1 LVSVKEI
8 RKGGIG
14 MKKRMIGVVTL
25 FCVMCIFQSHRVA
38 YANTCENWV
47 AKVVSVEGSV
57 QIKKSAD
64 TEWVQ
69 ANLGD
74 LICAGYLIRAS
85 ANGRAAVQLVNGPVL
100 RIDQYTNLVF
110 NGIKEDASLIDL
122 IKGAVNFFSRWPRS
136 LKVSTPFVNGT
147 VEGTEF
153 LVRVDDN
160 GTFLSIFEGR
170 VLAENKAGSLT
181 LTSGQSAI
189 AKADQAPVLQTVV
202 RPRDAVQWTLYYPP
216 ILYAYPEGLKDTDPR
231 FYTHRASSLLGV
243 GRVEEAKSDIA
254 QALKL
259 DPQNSLAFS
268 LQSIIAVTQNEKG
281 KALDLAG
288 KAVQADK
295 NSAAAHIAMSYAQ
308 QASFDLKGALNSLKE
323 AVKVEPENAL
333 AWARLAEIEQS
344 FGKLDESLSAANK
357 AVELNPNV
365 ARTQTVLGFAYLT
378 QVKIKEA
385 MSAFEKA
392 IELDQAAP
400 LPRLGLGLAK
410 IRKGC
415 LEEGRKDIEIAVSLD
430 PDNSLLRSY
439 LGKAYYEEKQDK
451 MANDQYGMAKEFDP
465 KDPTPFFY
473 EAIKKQTENRPAE
486 ALQEIQKAIDLNDNR
501 AVYRSK
507 FLLDADLAARSASLA
522 RIYTDLGFQDLA
534 LVEGWK
540 SVNTDPADFS
550 GHRFLSDSYSFL
562 PRHEIARV
570 SELLQS
576 QLLQPININPVQP
589 HLAESNLF
597 ILEGAGPADLS
608 FKEFNPLF
616 NRNRYSLQM
625 SGIYGENNTIGDE
638 IVVAAVQGK
647 ASISAG
653 QFHYESDGWR
663 ENNDQRQNIYN
674 LFAQVELTPKT
685 SMQAEF
691 RSRDF
696 DRGDLTLF
704 FGKDNFIPTLRQ
716 DEDERTLRFG
726 FHHAFSPGSDLLGSF
741 IYKHWDGSTH
751 FNPEDPVLKKVSI
764 ETDGEEDYSAELQH
778 LLSTKYIKLISG
790 IGYFDINREDKITSD
805 LLIPDGPPFP
815 IQSTDKNDLDTQHTN
830 LYVYSQINYPKTV
843 TFTIGG
849 STDFYDGAETDTD
862 QFNPKF
868 GVTWNPLPATTL
880 RAAAFRTFKRTL
892 STNQTLEP
900 TQVAGFNQF
909 YDDLDATEAWR
920 YGVAID
926 QKFSKNIFGGAEYS
940 QRDFKYW
947 SYVLPKNPEAAVE
960 LQHLDGKE
968 WFSRAYL
975 YWTPHQWV
983 ALSAE
988 YQYEKTDWDKEE
1000 LGVIESLRTN
1010 RFPFAITFSHPSGF
1024 SARLKTT
1031 YTDQEG
1037 KFKPQGSP
1045 VGFVVDE
1052 GDNFWIVDA
1061 SISYRLPKRMGI
1073 IMIDAR
1079 NLFNQSF
1086 YYQDLD
1092 NKNPSIQ
1099 PERAVFAKFTLAF

>member
-1 LVSVKEI
+1 
-8 RKGGIG
+8 
-14 MKKRMIGVVTL
+14 MKKRIICIFVL
-25 FCVMCIFQSHRVA
+25 FSLICIFQSDHAA
-38 YANTCENWV
+38 YADTCKDWV
-47 AKVVSVEGSV
+47 AKVVSVQGSV
-57 QIKKSAD
+57 QIKKTAD

-74 LICAGYLIRAS
+74 PICIGYLIRAN
-85 ANGRAAVQLVNGPVL
+85 ANGRAAVELVNGPVL
-100 RIDQYTNLVF
+100 RIDQHTNIVF
-110 NGIKEDASLIDL
+110 NGVKENASLIDL
-122 IKGAVNFFSRWPRS
+122 IKGAVHFFSRWPRS

-170 VLAENKAGSLT
+170 VLAENKAGSLA
-181 LTSGQSAI
+181 LTSGQSAL

-202 RPRDAVQWTLYYPP
+202 SPRDAVQWALYYPP
-216 ILYAYPEGLKDTDPR
+216 VLFKYPEGLKDTDPR
-231 FYTHRASSLLGV
+231 FYTHRAASLLRV
-243 GRVEEAKSDIA
+243 GRVEEAKSDIE

-268 LQSIIAVTQNEKG
+268 LQSTIAVTQNEKE
-281 KALDLAG
+281 KALDLSG

-308 QASFDLKGALNSLKE
+308 QARFDLKGALNSLRE

-344 FGKLDESLSAANK
+344 FGRLDESLTAANK

-385 MSAFEKA
+385 MAAFEKA

-415 LEEGRKDIEIAVSLD
+415 LEEGRKEIEIAVSLD

-473 EAIKKQTENRPAE
+473 EAIKKQTQNRPVE
-486 ALQEIQKAIDLNDNR
+486 ALEEMQKAIDLNDNR

-507 FLLDADLAARSASLA
+507 FLLDADLAARSASLG

-550 GHRFLSDSYSFL
+550 GHRFLSDSYSVL

-589 HLAESNLF
+589 HLAESNLH
-597 ILEGAGPADLS
+597 ILEGAGPSDLS
-608 FKEFNPLF
+608 FNEFNPLF
-616 NRNRYSLQM
+616 NRNRYSLQI

-653 QFHYESDGWR
+653 QFHYETDGWR
-663 ENNDQRQNIYN
+663 KNNDQKQDIYN
-674 LFAQVELTPKT
+674 LFAQIELTPTT
-685 SMQAEF
+685 SVQAEF
-691 RSRDF
+691 RARYF
-696 DRGDLTLF
+696 DHGDLTLF
-704 FGKDNFIPTLRQ
+704 FGKDNFLPTLRQ

-726 FHHAFSPGSDLLGSF
+726 FHHAFSPGSELLGSF
-741 IYKHWDGSTH
+741 IYRHWDTSLH
-751 FNPEDPVLKKVSI
+751 VNPEPDDPFQTKFSL
-764 ETDGEEDYSAELQH
+764 ETDGEEDYSGELQH
-778 LLSTKYIKLISG
+778 LFSSKYIKLASG
-790 IGYFDINREDKITSD
+790 IGYFDINRKDKTD
-805 LLIPDGPPFP
+805 LEFLIPGGPPFP
-815 IQSTDKNDLDTQHTN
+815 VKATGTVDNDAEHTN
-830 LYVYSQINYPKTV
+830 LYVYSYINYPKTV
-843 TFTIGG
+843 TFTVGG
-849 STDFYDGAETDTD
+849 SADFFNSEIKDTN

-868 GVTWNPLPATTL
+868 GITWNPLPATTL

-892 STNQTLEP
+892 ATNQTLEP

-909 YDDLDATEAWR
+909 YDDDNATEAWR

-926 QKFSKNIFGGAEYS
+926 QKFSKSIYGGAEYS
-940 QRDFKYW
+940 QRDLEYPIFITT
-947 SYVLPKNPEAAVE
+947 EAGTSIK
-960 LQHLDGKE
+960 HLDGNE
-968 WFSRAYL
+968 WFGRGYL

-988 YQYEKTDWDKEE
+988 YQYEKKELDKKDP
-1000 LGVIESLRTN
+1000 GYFDHVRTN
-1010 RFPFAITFSHPSGF
+1010 RFPFAVTFAHPSGF
-1024 SARLKTT
+1024 SARLRTT

-1037 KFKPQGSP
+1037 KFKLQRPAG
-1045 VGFVVDE
+1045 VVVSGAD
-1052 GDNFWIVDA
+1052 DFWIVDA
-1061 SISYRLPKRMGI
+1061 SISYRLSKRMGI
-1073 IMIDAR
+1073 ISIDAT

-1086 YYQDLD
+1086 NYQDID
-1092 NKNPSIQ
+1092 TNNPSIQ
-1099 PERAVFAKFTLAF
+1099 PERAVFTKFTLAF

>member
-1 LVSVKEI
+1 LVSDKEI
-8 RKGGIG
+8 KKGGIG

-25 FCVMCIFQSHRVA
+25 FCVMCIFQSHHVA

-74 LICAGYLIRAS
+74 IICAGYLIRAS

-110 NGIKEDASLIDL
+110 NGVKEDASLIDL

-153 LVRVDDN
+153 LARVDDN
-160 GTFLSIFEGR
+160 STYLSIFEGR
-170 VLAENKAGSLT
+170 VVAENKAGSLA

-202 RPRDAVQWTLYYPP
+202 RPRDAVRWTLYSPP
-216 ILYAYPEGLKDTDPR
+216 VLYAYPEGLKDTDPR
-231 FYTHRASSLLGV
+231 FYTHRAASLLRV
-243 GRVEEAKSDIA
+243 GRVEEAKSDIE

-281 KALDLAG
+281 KALDLSG

-295 NSAAAHIAMSYAQ
+295 NSAAAHMAMSYAQ

-344 FGKLDESLSAANK
+344 FGKLDEALEAANK

-365 ARTQTVLGFAYLT
+365 ACTQTVLGFAYLT

-473 EAIKKQTENRPAE
+473 EAIKKQTENRPVE
-486 ALQEIQKAIDLNDNR
+486 ALEEMQKAIDLNDNR

-507 FLLDADLAARSASLA
+507 FLLDADLAARSAGLA

-550 GHRFLSDSYSFL
+550 GHRFLSDSYSVL

-589 HLAESNLF
+589 HLAESNLS
-597 ILEGAGPADLS
+597 ILNGAGPSDLS
-608 FKEFNPLF
+608 FNEYNPLF

-625 SGIYGENNTIGDE
+625 SGIYGENSTFGDE
-638 IVVAAVQGK
+638 IVVSAVQGK

-653 QFHYESDGWR
+653 QFHYETDGWR

-674 LFAQVELTPKT
+674 LFAQVELSPQTGV
-685 SMQAEF
+685 QAEF

-696 DRGDLTLF
+696 KHGDLDILF
-704 FGKDNFIPTLRQ
+704 DTPFYPDYRVEEDISSLR
-716 DEDERTLRFG
+716 LG
-726 FHHAFSPGSDLLGSF
+726 FHHTFAVGSEIIASGIYLDANRTDSFMTFKSDIDSKAYMGEIQHLFRRDRFSLITGAGYF
-741 IYKHWDGSTH
+741 
-751 FNPEDPVLKKVSI
+751 
-764 ETDGEEDYSAELQH
+764 EEDRD
-778 LLSTKYIKLISG
+778 IKETFG
-790 IGYFDINREDKITSD
+790 AVNFETTSD
-805 LLIPDGPPFP
+805 AKPHYTNIYMYSHISLLKNLTLSVGASANSLKG
-815 IQSTDKNDLDTQHTN
+815 QNADKEFDKD
-830 LYVYSQINYPKTV
+830 S
-843 TFTIGG
+843 
-849 STDFYDGAETDTD
+849 
-862 QFNPKF
+862 FNPKF
-868 GVTWNPLPATTL
+868 GVTWNPFQNTTL
-880 RAAAFRTFKRTL
+880 RMALFRTL
-892 STNQTLEP
+892 SRTLINDQTIEP
-900 TQVAGFNQF
+900 TQIAGFNQF
-909 YDDLDATEAWR
+909 YNDVEGTEAWR
-920 YGVAID
+920 YAIGAD
-926 QKFSKNIFGGAEYS
+926 QKFTSRLFGGI
-940 QRDFKYW
+940 
-947 SYVLPKNPEAAVE
+947 E
-960 LQHLDGKE
+960 LSKRELEVPGLTFDETTGS
-968 WFSRAYL
+968 SRLMEGDWDEKLGRVYL
-975 YWTPHQWV
+975 FWTPHEWG
-983 ALSAE
+983 ALSTE
-988 YQYEKTDWDKEE
+988 YQYEKFEMPRDFAAWMFTE
-1000 LGVIESLRTN
+1000 LNTHRLMFGLN
-1010 RFPFAITFSHPSGF
+1010 FFHPSGISF
-1024 SARLKTT
+1024 KLKPIYISQDGEFMKYNPEANET
-1031 YTDQEG
+1031 YFVHDEDQ
-1037 KFKPQGSP
+1037 
-1045 VGFVVDE
+1045 
-1052 GDNFWIVDA
+1052 FWVFDA
-1061 SISYRLPKRMGI
+1061 SLSYRLPKRMGI
-1073 IMIDAR
+1073 LTIAAK
-1079 NLFNQSF
+1079 NLFDKEF
-1086 YYQDLD
+1086 KFQDTD
-1092 NKNPSIQ
+1092 PRNPQIW
-1099 PERAVFAKFTLAF
+1099 PDRLIYGKFTLSF